1 MNSDSSS
8 DDDIL
13 NITNSSTVSNQK
25 DRYERIKRDE
35 ALSDA
40 FIYSVLATRA
50 CISTRATIDNTFS
63 FKCSGCCVANL
74 GSAIEAFD
82 SVKKIREKI
91 WVSPDTY
98 KEALSNTNETREVA
112 GTKMRNCLFIQYLFD
127 SLIKKSDGS
136 KGFRFIVGAVEV
148 CKYFFRKASGL
159 SEKAFNKG
167 FSYVLQ
173 YEKYDR
179 ETSSFD
185 SLINS
190 KLFKTVCGAIPSV
203 NPINLTRVVK
213 LPSAREIQT
222 NDINDAALAF
232 LDNFFVN
239 DVDYAPEEAHVRYCR
254 CRWLDVHEKYVM
266 HSKTLGIKFLP
277 YDRFIT
283 LRYVAKSIYDIINP
297 IYAKETR
304 AP

>member
-1 MNSDSSS
+1 M
-8 DDDIL
+8 
-13 NITNSSTVSNQK
+13 
-25 DRYERIKRDE
+25 
-35 ALSDA
+35 
-40 FIYSVLATRA
+40 
-50 CISTRATIDNTFS
+50 
-63 FKCSGCCVANL
+63 
-74 GSAIEAFD
+74 
-82 SVKKIREKI
+82 
-91 WVSPDTY
+91 
-98 KEALSNTNETREVA
+98 
-112 GTKMRNCLFIQYLFD
+112 FIQYLFD

-159 SEKAFNKG
+159 SEKAFNKE

-213 LPSAREIQT
+213 LPSAKDIQA
-222 NDINDAALAF
+222 NDTNDAALAF
-232 LDNFFVN
+232 LDNFFDN

-266 HSKTLGIKFLP
+266 HSKTLGIQFLP

-283 LRYVAKSIYDIINP
+283 LRYIA
-297 IYAKETR
+297 
-304 AP
+304 